1 MRKLILSLALSLVAS
16 NAQAALIYLN
26 LIGTAGAGLL
36 PGNEPGTVTGGSG
49 GEIANTTGITY
60 DTDAKTLN
68 LTNVGWG
75 GAQGFTDMSSV
86 VDKSHIHAAANANGN
101 TVSGDFT
108 GTGGVIFNLTRSTNA
123 ATGGVFTNAI
133 IDFNTATFSGT
144 TLTVAQREA
153 QLLDGKM
160 YINLHTISNTGGEV
174 RGFLVVPEPSTSLLG
189 AVALGALA
197 VRRRR
202 A

>member
-26 LIGTAGAGLL
+26 LIGTAGSGLL
-36 PGNEPGTVTGGSG
+36 SGNEPGAVTGGSG

-75 GAQGFTDMSSV
+75 SSQQFTDMSSV

-101 TVSGDFT
+101 TASGDFT

-133 IDFNTATFSGT
+133 INFNTATFSGT

-189 AVALGALA
+189 AAALGALA
-197 VRRRR
+197 LRRRR